1 MLQLYLVQLKEIL
14 LDNLK
19 QINMKIIQ
27 KISLLMVI
35 LTSTLFTSCDEGGDP
50 NPGGTTTEQFAGDWY
65 IDISDTS
72 GSLAAHV
79 HHYTYNTAA
88 NDNTMWIDDHGT
100 GYGIKCKMTVDL
112 ATGTFTAVAQ
122 PNFLDLDAN
131 GVPKSTV
138 TITEGK
144 IEKDAGIS
152 KGGHKVDKISFKA
165 EFSYDAPGTIITFVG
180 HKRTGFKEDE
190 Y

>member
-1 MLQLYLVQLKEIL
+1 MNKLKNNIIKVLFGIL
-14 LDNLK
+14 
-19 QINMKIIQ
+19 IM
-27 KISLLMVI
+27 
-35 LTSTLFTSCDEGGDP
+35 TSFSSCDEGGDP

-65 IDISDTS
+65 IDISDAS
-72 GSLAAHV
+72 GILAQHV

-88 NDNTMWIDDHGT
+88 NDNTMWIDDHGD
-100 GYGIKCKMTVDL
+100 GYEIKCKMTINSD
-112 ATGTFTAVAQ
+112 GTFSATAS
-122 PNFLDLDAN
+122 PNLLDLDAT
-131 GVPKSTV
+131 GKPQSTV

-144 IEKDAGIS
+144 IEKGAAES

-165 EFSYDAPGTIITFVG
+165 EFSYDPGTIITYEG

>member
-1 MLQLYLVQLKEIL
+1 MLQVYLVQLKEIL
-14 LDNLK
+14 QDNLK
-19 QINMKIIQ
+19 QIKMKIIQ

-35 LTSTLFTSCDEGGDP
+35 LTSALFTSCDEGGDP

-65 IDISDTS
+65 ITLSDAS
-72 GSLAAHV
+72 GPIVANA

-88 NDNTMWIDDHGT
+88 NDNTMWIDDHGA
-100 GYGIKCKMTVDL
+100 GYEIKCKMTINND
-112 ATGTFTAVAQ
+112 GTFTATAS
-122 PNFLDLDAN
+122 PNLLDLDAA
-131 GVPKSTV
+131 GKPKSTV

-144 IEKDAGIS
+144 IEKGAAES
-152 KGGHKVDKISFKA
+152 KGGHVVDKISFKA
-165 EFSYDAPGTIITFVG
+165 QFSYDAPGTIITYVG